1 MSNAFSIINN
11 PLEQFQIVPIIPI
24 KSGAVDIS
32 FTNSALMMTL
42 ATGFFV
48 ALSRAILVDG
58 NGNLVPN
65 RWQSLIESIYAFI
78 QDMVFSNVGE
88 RGQGFFP
95 MLFVLFVFLLVCNL
109 IGMVPYSFTVTSHLI
124 VTLALSLT
132 VYIGVTWILF
142 REHGFHALSL
152 FLPAGAPF
160 ALYFL
165 LIGIELISNVIRV
178 VSLSVRLFANMMSG
192 HILLKVLLGTNRYAL
207 WYDAIYLF
215 RSNVLLRI
223 FLGILP
229 FKLKPNPRNWRSLA
243 AKRYRGIKCLGS
255 STT

>member
-1 MSNAFSIINN
+1 MTNILSIINN

-24 KSGAVDIS
+24 KSGAIDIS

-48 ALSRAILVDG
+48 ALSRSVLVDG

-65 RWQSLIESIYAFI
+65 RWQSLIESIYSFI

-142 REHGFHALSL
+142 R
-152 FLPAGAPF
+152 
-160 ALYFL
+160 
-165 LIGIELISNVIRV
+165 
-178 VSLSVRLFANMMSG
+178 
-192 HILLKVLLGTNRYAL
+192 
-207 WYDAIYLF
+207 
-215 RSNVLLRI
+215 
-223 FLGILP
+223 
-229 FKLKPNPRNWRSLA
+229 
-243 AKRYRGIKCLGS
+243 
-255 STT
+255 

>member
-88 RGQGFFP
+88 RGHSVSTVS
-95 MLFVLFVFLLVCNL
+95 ML
-109 IGMVPYSFTVTSHLI
+109 
-124 VTLALSLT
+124 
-132 VYIGVTWILF
+132 
-142 REHGFHALSL
+142 
-152 FLPAGAPF
+152 
-160 ALYFL
+160 
-165 LIGIELISNVIRV
+165 
-178 VSLSVRLFANMMSG
+178 
-192 HILLKVLLGTNRYAL
+192 
-207 WYDAIYLF
+207 YLF
-215 RSNVLLRI
+215 FYQQEHHLLYI
-223 FLGILP
+223 
-229 FKLKPNPRNWRSLA
+229 S
-243 AKRYRGIKCLGS
+243 Y
-255 STT
+255 